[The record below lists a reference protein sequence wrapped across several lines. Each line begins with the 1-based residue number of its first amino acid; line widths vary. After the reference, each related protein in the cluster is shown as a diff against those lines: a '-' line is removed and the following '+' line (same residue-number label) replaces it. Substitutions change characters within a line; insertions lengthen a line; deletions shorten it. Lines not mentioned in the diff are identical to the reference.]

1 MPETP
6 EKPNRQITTTPDSG
20 PGKVVSY
27 AAHFSGPLPPPP
39 ILEQYERVCP
49 GASDRIFGMAE
60 SEAEHRRGIE
70 NRAVDADIEAMRR
83 QFGEARLGQVFAFL
97 ISIAFVVSGAYV
109 VSATGQTATGLILS
123 AAGLTT
129 IVATFIRGRA
139 EEEESK
145 PSQPQQPAR
154 KKRKH

>member
-1 MPETP
+1 
-6 EKPNRQITTTPDSG
+6 
-20 PGKVVSY
+20 
-27 AAHFSGPLPPPP
+27 
-39 ILEQYERVCP
+39 
-49 GASDRIFGMAE
+49 MAE

-129 IVATFIRGRA
+129 IVATFIRGRT
-139 EEEESK
+139 EKEESK